1 MRIRIGEKL
10 RSLRGQ
16 SSQASVAKIMGVSQP
31 CWQAWETDKREPNVT
46 TIHDIC
52 KKLNCSADWLLG
64 LEIQP
69 SPQTGA
75 NDTIIA
81 VTDSS
86 VKNGANVID
95 CSKCDLMKAA
105 IKVVKKFGV

>member
-10 RSLRGQ
+10 KTLRGQ
-16 SSQASVAKIMGVSQP
+16 SSQTSIAKIMGVSQP
-31 CWQAWETDKREPNVT
+31 CWQAWETGKREPNVT

-64 LEIQP
+64 LEIPSATQP
-69 SPQTGA
+69 DA
-75 NDTIIA
+75 NDAIITA
-81 VTDSS
+81 SDGT
-86 VKNGANVID
+86 VKHGSKRSD

-105 IKVVKKFGV
+105 IKVIKNFGT